1 MEQRQQNTNN
11 NNPKENIH
19 TLRHLFA
26 KLDKQE
32 VTNFGNYC
40 VNFNEMFPKEEES
53 KDYFKNHVSLFND
66 NPVHNEPLMGA
77 SINFVLP
84 KYFDNF
90 EEKTLFYIFYF
101 MPRDTLQL
109 HAGYNLFRKG
119 WLYNYKF
126 QIWFKKNKE
135 IDKWIY
141 FNPLE
146 WKKNEYN
153 FGPIDTQHFLQE
165 EEYRL
170 YIDPKDKKKKVH
182 RSGANNINNMIMNN
196 MNNNTNGT
204 DGANPNNGQV
214 NNYINNNQKNDQKNN
229 NNTG

>member
-84 KYFDNF
+84 KYFDNL

-170 YIDPKDKKKKVH
+170 YIDPKDKKKKGH
-182 RSGANNINNMIMNN
+182 RSGSNNINNMIMNN